1 MRKFT
6 LTRIVLS
13 LHVIAIGMTAC
24 TKDDPA
30 SLIPPPLPDQ
40 SFVEEFDTVAS
51 AWHRGWI
58 PLNNSNPK
66 GSHIWIQASGPQT
79 TQSGLPI
86 VMPLFP
92 AFSSRGS
99 YAGYVVC
106 DAEVTSGGASVASN
120 WLISPP
126 VWMKNGDKIIFYTRC
141 ALYGAA
147 GAAQDYGNNLEIC
160 INRKNDGTNVGES
173 LDPRSAGFNYYA
185 DRGDFEL
192 IHSINPPKYNAA
204 NDWFDYATA
213 TDDPANFDPKAF
225 PANWTKF
232 EITLTGFVKPVKG
245 RFGFR
250 YYTLDAGS
258 TGNGSAVGID
268 SVAFVSSKP

>member
-1 MRKFT
+1 MRKST
-6 LTRIVLS
+6 LTRIILS
-13 LHVIAIGMTAC
+13 LCVITTGMTAC

-58 PLNNSNPK
+58 PINNSSPK
-66 GSHIWIQASGPQT
+66 GSHIWIQASGPAT

-86 VMPLFP
+86 TMPLFP

-99 YAGYVVC
+99 YAGYVIC

-120 WLISPP
+120 WLVSPP

-141 ALYGAA
+141 ALYGTA
-147 GAAQDYGNNLEIC
+147 GAAQDYGNNLEVC

-192 IHSINPPKYNAA
+192 IHSINPPQYNAA

-213 TDDPANFDPKAF
+213 TDDPASFNPKAF

-245 RFGFR
+245 RFAFR

-268 SVAFVSSKP
+268 SVAFVSSKL

>member
-1 MRKFT
+1 MRKPT
-6 LTRIVLS
+6 LAWIVLS
-13 LHVIAIGMTAC
+13 LCVITTGMTAC

-40 SFVEEFDTVAS
+40 SFVEEFDTVAN
-51 AWHRGWI
+51 AWHRGWVSI
-58 PLNNSNPK
+58 NNSNPK
-66 GSHIWIQASGPQT
+66 GSHIWIQASGPAT

-86 VMPLFP
+86 VMPLFAP
-92 AFSSRGS
+92 YSSRGS
-99 YAGYVVC
+99 YAGYVIC

-141 ALYGAA
+141 ALYGSA
-147 GAAQDYGNNLEIC
+147 GSAMDYGNNLEVC
-160 INRKNDGTNVGES
+160 INRKNDGTNVGETT
-173 LDPRSAGFNYYA
+173 DPRAAGFDYYA

-192 IHSINPPKYNAA
+192 IHAINPPKYNAST
-204 NDWFDYATA
+204 DWFDYATA
-213 TDDPANFDPKAF
+213 TDDPANFDPQAF

-232 EITLTGFVKPVKG
+232 EITLTGFAKTVKG
-245 RFGFR
+245 RFAFR